1 MDPGKVAN
9 YVTASLRNHL
19 VIQVLYHFRLSG
31 HDIIRK
37 KKERNMIKG
46 FLFSL
51 VNYSG
56 SMKVKEN

>member
-1 MDPGKVAN
+1 MYPGKVAN
-9 YVTASLRNHL
+9 YVTASLTKHF
-19 VIQVLYHFRLSG
+19 VIQVLYLFRLSG
-31 HDIIRK
+31 HDIIK
-37 KKERNMIKG
+37 KKEDMIKG